1 MKKIG
6 ITTTVPVEIIIAA
19 GYIPVDLNNLFITS
33 NNYLK
38 YIEIAEK
45 DGFPKSMCSW
55 IKGIYGAIIEN
66 NIELVVGV
74 IEGDCSNTKSLIEIL
89 KLKGIKIV
97 EFGFPRNRNINNLKK
112 VMDKFALELG
122 TTIEAAEKI
131 KKELFNIRE
140 LLIKI
145 DNLTVENKIS
155 GFENHLNLVS
165 SSDFNGNYKKFEAE
179 LKTLFET
186 TKVRPSLNKD
196 IKIAYIGVPPMFGEI
211 YDYIESLGGIVI
223 YNEVQREFSF
233 PRHKDSSS
241 LYEQYI
247 DYTYPYSLNF
257 RYEIIK
263 REIEKRNIDCVI
275 HYTQSFCHKS
285 IDNIYFKNMLKIPL
299 LNIEGD
305 RSCELDSRT
314 KLRIESFI
322 DMVRNL
328 KLKKVNLWEF

>member
-328 KLKKVNLWEF
+328 KLKKVNL

>member
-55 IKGIYGAIIEN
+55 IKGIYGAIIDN
-66 NIELVVGV
+66 NIEHVVGV
-74 IEGDCSNTKSLIEIL
+74 VEGDCSNTSSLIEIL
-89 KLKGIKIV
+89 KLKGIKIL
-97 EFGFPRNRNINNLKK
+97 EFGFPRSRNIDDLKK
-112 VMDKFALELG
+112 VMDRFAAELG
-122 TTIEAAEKI
+122 TTIESGEKI

-140 LLIKI
+140 LSIEI
-145 DNLTVENKIS
+145 DNLTIEKKIS

-165 SSDFNGNYKKFEAE
+165 CSDFNGNYKKFEAE
-179 LKTLFET
+179 LKTLSET
-186 TKVRPSLNKD
+186 AKVRTSLNKD
-196 IKIAYIGVPPMFGEI
+196 IKVAYIGVPPMFGEI
-211 YDYIESLGGIVI
+211 YNYIESLGGIVV

-233 PRHKDSSS
+233 PRHKESSS

-247 DYTYPYSLNF
+247 DYTYPYSIDF

-263 REIEKRNIDCVI
+263 REIDKRNIDCVI

-322 DMVRNL
+322 DMVKNL
-328 KLKKVNLWEF
+328 KLKKVNL

>member
-33 NNYLK
+33 ENYLK
-38 YIEIAEK
+38 YIESAEK

-55 IKGIYGAIIEN
+55 IKGIYGAVIANKIES
-66 NIELVVGV
+66 VVGV
-74 IEGDCSNTKSLIEIL
+74 VEGDCSNTHSLIEIL
-89 KLKGIKIV
+89 KLKGINIL
-97 EFGFPRNRNINNLKK
+97 EFGFPRSRNIDDLKK
-112 VMDKFALELG
+112 VMDRFAFELG
-122 TTIEAAEKI
+122 TTVEAAEKV

-140 LLIKI
+140 LSVEI
-145 DNLTVENKIS
+145 DNLSVENKLN

-165 SSDFNGNYKKFEAE
+165 CSDFNGDYKKFEAE
-179 LKTLFET
+179 LKTVAET
-186 TKVRPSLNKD
+186 AKLRTPLNND
-196 IKIAYIGVPPMFGEI
+196 IRVAYIGVPPMFGAI
-211 YDYIESLGGIVI
+211 YGYIESLGGIVV

-233 PRHKDSSS
+233 PRHKESHS
-241 LYEQYI
+241 LYEQYL
-247 DYTYPYSLNF
+247 DYTYPYSLDF
-257 RYEIIK
+257 RYEVISHEIK
-263 REIEKRNIDCVI
+263 KRNIDCVI

-285 IDNIYFKNMLKIPL
+285 IDNIYFKNRLGIPL

-314 KLRIESFI
+314 KLRIDSFI

-328 KLKKVNLWEF
+328 K